1 MDVVPDTTNRRP
13 QRIRRPPQNRTQESP
28 PKARKTKSTANR
40 PIAPPDN
47 NEINDNIERRK
58 AAAILSVRNFVSS
71 RNLIVP
77 TIQER
82 IVPPIEERI
91 VPLPR
96 AVVRRVIRD
105 RVPLVPIAVNAEE
118 QRLNA
123 EQRRANLLA
132 AVRNHV
138 VNININHPP
147 IVDPVVEIMDPLE
160 IRMNEIQARD
170 KMKADLILAG
180 TGIMPDTL
188 LIEQI
193 AIKNSIN
200 KFIITINTA
209 KLATCKYCEER
220 WFSDGGKFFPN
231 NEFVCKD
238 DLPGH
243 NKSKKTNIPYVAK
256 MSKENN
262 MDPYYHSNP
271 QAMEDYRALKLLPK
285 PTKIECAL
293 ISKQKVIMKIFKL
306 KGPIG
311 GSNYGTVGN
320 VVNISQDLGPLCLN
334 LPRLV
339 TNSGF
344 FSVRSKCG
352 QDAGDYKDFKVR
364 RYIVYAWL
372 RFLKK
377 WNIAYKDIEIDMNN
391 LNLLPEDDSVFNQL
405 PILEE
410 EPELP
415 GDNNI
420 EQNRVENNDD
430 EGGVE
435 DGPINDID
443 LDEDNILE
451 SSVGIQEISNDEAQD
466 IVDIILEPVIVIP
479 RNENMDPIEAPNAI
493 NQRLNNI
500 DDIEVPILPQ
510 IIPPDVNIPLNWPE
524 FGLNAV
530 DEYNTTNFFSLMNP
544 YLFPFGTG
552 DCTDKIRIYDVSL
565 HDSIKHYQRFSLYD
579 DIKKQWYWPFA
590 ENHAFMHCCQDMDER
605 RRIQS
610 QCSIFL
616 EKNPSTSNLLIE
628 ELREMARDSNSH
640 SSFVTDQRMQRYGAN
655 ILGTY
660 ILYLRHIYISFTFV

>member
-1 MDVVPDTTNRRP
+1 
-13 QRIRRPPQNRTQESP
+13 
-28 PKARKTKSTANR
+28 
-40 PIAPPDN
+40 
-47 NEINDNIERRK
+47 
-58 AAAILSVRNFVSS
+58 
-71 RNLIVP
+71 LIVP
-77 TIQER
+77 PIQER
-82 IVPPIEERI
+82 IVP
-91 VPLPR
+91 LPPVIR
-96 AVVRRVIRD
+96 RVRRN
-105 RVPLVPIAVNAEE
+105 RVPLVLIEVNAEE
-118 QRLNA
+118 QRLNV

-138 VNININHPP
+138 VNININNPP
-147 IVDPVVEIMDPLE
+147 IIDPVVEIMDPLE

-170 KMKADLILAG
+170 KLKADLILAG

-188 LIEQI
+188 LIDQT

-200 KFIITINTA
+200 KFITTINTT
-209 KLATCKYCEER
+209 KMATCKYCEER
-220 WFSDGGKFFPN
+220 WFSDGGKFLEN

-243 NKSKKTNIPYVAK
+243 NKSKKTNIPYNAK

-262 MDPYYHSNP
+262 MNPYYHSNP
-271 QAMEDYRALKLLPK
+271 QAMEDYRILKLLPK

-293 ISKQKVIMKIFKL
+293 IAKQKVIMKIFKL

-311 GSNYGTVGN
+311 GSNFGTVGN

-339 TNSGF
+339 TDSGF

-364 RYIVYAWL
+364 RHIVYAWL

-377 WNIAYKDIEIDMNN
+377 WNISYKNIEIDMNN
-391 LNLLPEDDSVFNQL
+391 LNLLPENDSVFNQL

-410 EPELP
+410 
-415 GDNNI
+415 DNNI
-420 EQNRVENNDD
+420 EQNQVENNDD

-451 SSVGIQEISNDEAQD
+451 SSVGVQEISNDEAQV
-466 IVDIILEPVIVIP
+466 IVDIILEPLIVIP
-479 RNENMDPIEAPNAI
+479 RNQYMDLIEPPNEI
-493 NQRLNNI
+493 NQYQNNI
-500 DDIEVPILPQ
+500 DDIEIP
-510 IIPPDVNIPLNWPE
+510 IIPPIIPLDVNIPLNWPE
-524 FGLNAV
+524 FGLNAI

-552 DCTDKIRIYDVSL
+552 DCTDKIRLYDVSL

-628 ELREMARDSNSH
+628 ELREMARDNNSH
-640 SSFVTDQRMQRYGAN
+640 SSFITDQRMQRYGAN
-655 ILGTY
+655 ILGT
-660 ILYLRHIYISFTFV
+660 